1 MSIDEKDQLDAIL
14 EGFLLPEPT
23 TLDRPLESAIVAVL
37 GELADAL
44 QETARSLGGKASLKD
59 ERVRA
64 RVASQLARAQETL
77 QAAERL
83 VNTKI

>member
-23 TLDRPLESAIVAVL
+23 TLDRPLES
-37 GELADAL
+37 
-44 QETARSLGGKASLKD
+44 ASLKD